1 MAQSGHWWQRSK
13 RSILGVKRTSV
24 PRFEMTLLT
33 HSVISARSIAELH
46 NSVGD
51 LLRKSLTLGMNRG
64 SMGSDLLKLV
74 TYLFTRRTII
84 ARILPTQINA
94 AIEGAY

>member
-1 MAQSGHWWQRSK
+1 
-13 RSILGVKRTSV
+13 
-24 PRFEMTLLT
+24 
-33 HSVISARSIAELH
+33 
-46 NSVGD
+46 
-51 LLRKSLTLGMNRG
+51 
-64 SMGSDLLKLV
+64 MGSDLLKLV

>member
-1 MAQSGHWWQRSK
+1 
-13 RSILGVKRTSV
+13 
-24 PRFEMTLLT
+24 
-33 HSVISARSIAELH
+33 
-46 NSVGD
+46 
-51 LLRKSLTLGMNRG
+51 
-64 SMGSDLLKLV
+64 MGGDLLKLV